1 MEPFGLESNAS
12 GENLSPVAPLRQN
25 LQDKA
30 RDKTTQVKAEWF
42 KEIKR
47 QLEDENADI
56 WRNQR
61 LLWQMIFLMV
71 EGKQLLRQ
79 SNYGRGWRAV
89 PLPRQTDEPVY
100 AYNILGFYSDGIKAK
115 WSQSRTD
122 IVWRASNDSDQSIGA
137 AKVATMVHDYY
148 ARKLYTPTFLQTEAM
163 MAQCGKY
170 ARYYYYSDEA
180 ERKARLPVTE
190 TQQVQ
195 FGEGSW
201 LCAECGEGGVESEL
215 AQGADGSPS
224 CPYCGSP
231 FVEVQPVEPL
241 EVEAVTGYEEQN
253 IGDIVV
259 ESVPAFELKHDLGKS
274 PQESPFL
281 IRKRRIRMSLLEAQ
295 YPELKIRPGKSDD
308 TGLDAQ
314 EALRNSTYGAP
325 TAYVKQDTGMNEPM
339 VDYVQIWL
347 DPGMYK
353 NLSLSE
359 PFQSITG
366 MEIPAGTP
374 LIDIFPKGMYSAWI
388 QGVDGCVELRN
399 EHHKDFFVGQVY
411 RMRAISSLG
420 VGIED
425 MVEGQRQYNLIMSII
440 YTQLRTSA
448 MPATLFDERL
458 LPNGVSSYLGSL
470 QNIPVNL
477 SALDG
482 ATLQNAVHQLQPQPP
497 TGQHFNF
504 SQQLDFYMQK
514 TSRVTDFSGGLPG
527 VNNETATGAEIA
539 QATSQSLF
547 GPQLA
552 LKADVDR
559 RGAEIVLRLFKEHT
573 FQETFVHLAG
583 KRGEVK
589 GQWFSEADINGDLYA
604 EVVPESYLPQT
615 ALERR
620 QRWRSLLM
628 DVGGLPGLKM
638 ALDQMPSLIEQLSE
652 LYDVDLGADDFSN
665 VVEIAQLRIRQ
676 MTEALPMLAPMAQM
690 IPPTQMQADP
700 MTGEAVEVPT
710 DPVAEMGQMLLQTLT
725 PPVEIEE
732 LGHQASISY
741 LRDWLTTDAGIAA
754 DPMLRAGVKAM
765 IAAHLQGLMMEAQ
778 IGGALGM
785 AGEPEMKGP
794 QDDQKPKSG
803 NARPP
808 REDRE
813 QATKEGTSRP
823 QPNAGG
829 KQEVQK

>member
-559 RGAEIVLRLFKEHT
+559 RGAEIILRLFKEHT

-589 GQWFSEADINGDLYA
+589 GQWFSETDINGDLYA

-638 ALDQMPSLIEQLSE
+638 AIDQMPSLIEQLSE

-690 IPPTQMQADP
+690 IPPTQVQADP

-710 DPVAEMGQMLLQTLT
+710 DPVVEMGQMLLQTLT

-785 AGEPEMKGP
+785 AGEPELKGP

-803 NARPP
+803 NAKPP

>member
-1 MEPFGLESNAS
+1 MKPFELESNGT
-12 GENLSPVAPLRQN
+12 GENLSPAAPLRQN
-25 LQDKA
+25 LADKA
-30 RDKTTQVKAEWF
+30 RDKTVQVKPDWF
-42 KEIKR
+42 KEIKQ

-61 LLWQMIFLMV
+61 LLWQMLFLMI

-100 AYNILGFYSDGIKAK
+100 AYNVLGFYSDGIKAK

-122 IVWRASNDSDQSIGA
+122 VVWRASNDSDQSMGA

-170 ARYYYYSDEA
+170 ARYYYYSDDA
-180 ERKARLPVTE
+180 ERKGRFPVTE
-190 TQQVQ
+190 TQQVA
-195 FGEGSW
+195 FGESTW
-201 LCAECGEGGVESEL
+201 MCPECGDGGAESEL
-215 AQGADGSPS
+215 TPSPDGTPL
-224 CPYCGSP
+224 CPACGSP
-231 FVEVQPVEPL
+231 FVEVEQAEPL
-241 EVEAVTGYEEQN
+241 EVEAVTGYEEKN

-259 ESVPAFELKHDLGKS
+259 ECVPAFELKHDLGKS

-281 IRKRRIRMSLLEAQ
+281 IRKRRLRLSLLEAQ
-295 YPELKIRPGKSDD
+295 YPELKLRSSKSDD
-308 TGLDAQ
+308 SGLDAA
-314 EALRNSTYGAP
+314 EALRNSTFGAP
-325 TAYVKQDTGMNEPM
+325 SAYVKQDTGMNEPV
-339 VDYVQIWL
+339 VDYIQMWL
-347 DPGMYK
+347 DPAMYA
-353 NLSLSE
+353 NLSLSQ
-359 PFQSITG
+359 PFSTVTG
-366 MEIPAGTP
+366 IEIPAGTP
-374 LIDIFPKGMYSAWI
+374 LAELFPVGLYSAWI

-411 RMRAISSLG
+411 RMRAMSSLG
-420 VGIED
+420 TGIED

-504 SQQLDFYMQK
+504 AQQLDYFMQK
-514 TSRVTDFSGGLPG
+514 ASRVTDFSGGLPG

-539 QATSQSLF
+539 QATSQGLF
-547 GPQLA
+547 SPQLA

-559 RGAEIVLRLFKEHT
+559 RGAEILLRLFRDYT

-583 KRGEVK
+583 KRGEIK
-589 GQWFSEADINGDLYA
+589 GQWFSQADLDGDLFA

-615 ALERR
+615 NLERR

-628 DVGGLPGLKM
+628 DLGGLPGLKM
-638 ALDQMPSLIEQLSE
+638 AIDQMPSLVEQLTE
-652 LYDVDLGADDFSN
+652 LYDVDLGASDFSN
-665 VVEIAQLRIRQ
+665 VVEMAQLRIRQ
-676 MTEALPMLAPMAQM
+676 MEEALPMMAQM
-690 IPPTQMQADP
+690 ATMLPPTQVQPDP
-700 MTGEAVEVPT
+700 ATGEPVEVPT
-710 DPVAEMGQMLLQTLT
+710 DPMVEAGQMLLQALV
-725 PPVEIEE
+725 PPIEMEE
-732 LGHQASISY
+732 LGHQASINY
-741 LRDWLTTDAGIAA
+741 LRDWLTTDAGAAA
-754 DPMLRAGVKAM
+754 DPMLRSGVKAM
-765 IAAHLQGLMMEAQ
+765 IGLHIQGMMMEAQ

-785 AGEPEMKGP
+785 AGDPGLSGP
-794 QDDQKPKSG
+794 QDEKKPESG
-803 NARPP
+803 NAKPP

-813 QATKEGTSRP
+813 QATKEGTPRP
-823 QPNAGG
+823 KPNGAP
-829 KQEVQK
+829 

>member
-1 MEPFGLESNAS
+1 MKPFTLESNAS
-12 GENLSPVAPLRQN
+12 GDNLSPSAPLQQN
-25 LQDKA
+25 IADKS
-30 RDKTTQVKAEWF
+30 RDKTVQVKPDWF
-42 KEIKR
+42 KEIKQ

-61 LLWQMIFLMV
+61 LLWQMIFLMI

-100 AYNILGFYSDGIKAK
+100 AYNVLGFYSDGIKAK
-115 WSQSRTD
+115 WSQSHTD
-122 IVWRASNDSDQSIGA
+122 VVWRASNDSDQSIGA

-148 ARKLYTPTFLQTEAM
+148 SRKLYTNTFLQTEAM

-170 ARYYYYSDEA
+170 CRYYYYSDEA
-180 ERKARLPVTE
+180 ERKGRFPVTE

-195 FGEGSW
+195 FGESSW
-201 LCAECGEGGVESEL
+201 MCAECGDGGVESEL
-215 AQGADGSPS
+215 QMSSDGTPA
-224 CPYCGSP
+224 CPACGSP
-231 FVEVQPVEPL
+231 FVEMEQAEPL
-241 EVEAVTGYEEQN
+241 EIEAVTGYEEKN
-253 IGDIVV
+253 IGDIIV

-274 PQESPFL
+274 PQDSPFL
-281 IRKRRIRMSLLEAQ
+281 IRKRRVRLSLLEAQ
-295 YPELKIRPGKSDD
+295 YPELKLRASKSDD
-308 TGLDAQ
+308 SGLDAE
-314 EALRNSTYGAP
+314 EALRNSTFGAP
-325 TAYVKQDTGMNEPM
+325 SAYVKQDTGLNEPV
-339 VDYVQIWL
+339 VDYIQIWL
-347 DPGMYK
+347 DPDMYA
-353 NLSLSE
+353 NLSLSQ
-359 PFQSITG
+359 PFKTVTG
-366 MEIPAGTP
+366 MDIPAGTP
-374 LIDIFPKGMYSAWI
+374 LIELFPKGMYSAWI

-420 VGIED
+420 TGIED

-504 SQQLDFYMQK
+504 AQQLDYFMQK
-514 TSRVTDFSGGLPG
+514 ASRVTDFSGGLPG

-559 RGAEIVLRLFKEHT
+559 RGAEILLRLFKEYT
-573 FQETFVHLAG
+573 FQETYVHLAG

-589 GQWFSEADINGDLYA
+589 GQWFSQADLDGDLFA
-604 EVVPESYLPQT
+604 EVVPESFLPQT
-615 ALERR
+615 NLERR
-620 QRWRSLLM
+620 QRWRALLM

-638 ALDQMPSLIEQLSE
+638 AIDQMPALVEQLTE
-652 LYDVDLGADDFSN
+652 LYDVDLGSDDFSN

-676 MTEALPMLAPMAQM
+676 MEEALPMLAQLGQAM
-690 IPPTQMQADP
+690 PPTQMTADP
-700 MTGEAVEVPT
+700 MTGEMVETPV
-710 DPVAEMGQMLLQTLT
+710 DPMAEMGQMLLQAIT
-725 PPVEIEE
+725 PPIEIEE
-732 LGHQASISY
+732 LGHQASINY
-741 LRDWLTTDAGIAA
+741 LRDWLTTDAGVTA

-765 IAAHLQGLMMEAQ
+765 IGMHLQGMMMEAQ

-785 AGEPEMKGP
+785 AGEPALMGP
-794 QDDQKPKSG
+794 QDEQKPESG

-813 QATKEGTSRP
+813 QATKEGTQRP
-823 QPNAGG
+823 QPNGLG
-829 KQEVQK
+829 KQEA

>member
-1 MEPFGLESNAS
+1 MEPFVLESNAT
-12 GENLSPVAPLRQN
+12 GENLSPSAPLRQN
-25 LQDKA
+25 ITDKA
-30 RDKTTQVKAEWF
+30 RDKTVQVKPDWF
-42 KEIKR
+42 KEIKE
-47 QLEDENADI
+47 QLENENADI

-100 AYNILGFYSDGIKAK
+100 AYNLLGFYSDGIKAK

-122 IVWRASNDSDQSIGA
+122 VVWRASNDSDQSNGA

-180 ERKARLPVTE
+180 ERKARVPVTE
-190 TQQVQ
+190 PQTVQ
-195 FGEGSW
+195 FGESAW
-201 LCAECGEGGVESEL
+201 MCAECGEGGVESEL
-215 AQGADGSPS
+215 QASPDGTPA

-231 FVEVQPVEPL
+231 FIETEEVEPL
-241 EVEAVTGYEEQN
+241 EVETVTGYQEKN

-274 PQESPFL
+274 PQDSPFL
-281 IRKRRIRMSLLEAQ
+281 IRKRRIRLSLLEAQ
-295 YPELKIRPGKSDD
+295 YPELKLRAGKSDD
-308 TGLDAQ
+308 SGLDAE
-314 EALRNSTYGAP
+314 EALRNSTFGAP
-325 TAYVKQDTGMNEPM
+325 SAYVKQDTGMNEPV
-339 VDYVQIWL
+339 VDYIQIWL
-347 DPGMYK
+347 DPAMYK
-353 NLSLSE
+353 NLSLSQ
-359 PFQSITG
+359 PFSTVTG
-366 MEIPAGTP
+366 IDIPVGTP
-374 LIDIFPKGMYSAWI
+374 LIDLFPKGMYSAWI
-388 QGVDGCVELRN
+388 QGVEGCVELRN
-399 EHHKDFFVGQVY
+399 EHHRDFFVGQVY
-411 RMRAISSLG
+411 KMRAISSLG

-504 SQQLDFYMQK
+504 SQQLDFFMQK
-514 TSRVTDFSGGLPG
+514 ASRVTDFSGGLPG

-559 RGAEIVLRLFKEHT
+559 RGAEILLRLFKEYT
-573 FQETFVHLAG
+573 FDETFVHLAG
-583 KRGEVK
+583 KRGEIK
-589 GQWFSEADINGDLYA
+589 GQWFSQADLDGDLFA

-615 ALERR
+615 NLERR
-620 QRWRSLLM
+620 QRWRALLM

-638 ALDQMPSLIEQLSE
+638 AIDQMPSLIEQLSE
-652 LYDVDLGADDFSN
+652 LYDVDLGSEDFSN
-665 VVEIAQLRIRQ
+665 VVEVAQLRIRQ
-676 MTEALPMLAPMAQM
+676 MEEALPMIAQM
-690 IPPTQMQADP
+690 AAAIPPAQQQVDP
-700 MTGEAVEVPT
+700 MTGQAVEVPT
-710 DPVAEMGQMLLQTLT
+710 DPMAEMGQMLLQALN

-754 DPMLRAGVKAM
+754 DPTLRAGVKAM
-765 IAAHLQGLMMEAQ
+765 IAAHLQGMMMEAQ

-785 AGEPEMKGP
+785 AGEPQLMGP
-794 QDDQKPKSG
+794 QDEKKPESG

-813 QATKEGTSRP
+813 QATKEGTPRP
-823 QPNAGG
+823 QPNGAG
-829 KQEVQK
+829 KQEVAK

>member
-1 MEPFGLESNAS
+1 MEPFVLESNAS
-12 GENLSPVAPLRQN
+12 GENLSPAAPLRQN
-25 LQDKA
+25 ISDRAK
-30 RDKTTQVKAEWF
+30 DKTVQVKPDWF
-42 KEIKR
+42 KEIKE
-47 QLEDENADI
+47 QLENENADI

-100 AYNILGFYSDGIKAK
+100 AYNLLGFYSDGIKAK

-122 IVWRASNDSDQSIGA
+122 VVWRASNDSDQSIGA

-180 ERKARLPVTE
+180 DRKARVPVTE
-190 TQQVQ
+190 AQQVQ
-195 FGEGSW
+195 FGESAW
-201 LCAECGEGGVESEL
+201 MCAECGEGGVESEL
-215 AQGADGSPS
+215 APGPDGNPLCS
-224 CPYCGSP
+224 YCGSP
-231 FVEVQPVEPL
+231 FIEMEPVEPL
-241 EVEAVTGYEEQN
+241 EVEAVTGYQEKN

-274 PQESPFL
+274 PQDSPYL
-281 IRKRRIRMSLLEAQ
+281 IRKRRIRLSLLEAQ
-295 YPELKIRPGKSDD
+295 YPELKIRHSKSDD
-308 TGLDAQ
+308 SGLDAE
-314 EALRNSTYGAP
+314 EALRNSTFGAP
-325 TAYVKQDTGMNEPM
+325 SAYVKQDTGMNEQV
-339 VDYVQIWL
+339 VDYIQIWL
-347 DPGMYK
+347 DPAMYR
-353 NLSLSE
+353 NLSLSQ
-359 PFQSITG
+359 PFQTVTG
-366 MEIPAGTP
+366 IDIPAGTP
-374 LIDIFPKGMYSAWI
+374 LIELFPKGMYSAWI
-388 QGVDGCVELRN
+388 QGVEGCVELRN

-411 RMRAISSLG
+411 KMRAISSLG

-504 SQQLDFYMQK
+504 SQQLDFFMQK
-514 TSRVTDFSGGLPG
+514 ASRVTDFSGGLPG

-559 RGAEIVLRLFKEHT
+559 RGAEILLRLFKEYT
-573 FQETFVHLAG
+573 FEETFVHLAG

-589 GQWFSEADINGDLYA
+589 GQWFSQADLDGDLFA

-615 ALERR
+615 NLERR
-620 QRWRSLLM
+620 QRWRALLM

-638 ALDQMPSLIEQLSE
+638 AIDQMPSLIEQLSE
-652 LYDVDLGADDFSN
+652 LYDVDLGSDDFSN
-665 VVEIAQLRIRQ
+665 VVEIAQLRVRQ
-676 MTEALPMLAPMAQM
+676 MEEALPMIAQM
-690 IPPTQMQADP
+690 AAAIPPTQQQVDP
-700 MTGEAVEVPT
+700 MTGQVMEVPT
-710 DPVAEMGQMLLQTLT
+710 DPMAEMGQMLLQAIN
-725 PPVEIEE
+725 PPVEVEE

-741 LRDWLTTDAGIAA
+741 LRDWLTTDAGISA
-754 DPMLRAGVKAM
+754 DPMLRAGVKGM
-765 IAAHLQGLMMEAQ
+765 IAAHLQGLMMETQ
-778 IGGALGM
+778 ISGALGM
-785 AGEPEMKGP
+785 AGEPQLMGP
-794 QDDQKPKSG
+794 QDQKKPESG

-823 QPNAGG
+823 QPNGVG
-829 KQEVQK
+829 KQEVGR

>member
-1 MEPFGLESNAS
+1 MKPFVLESNLT
-12 GENLSPVAPLRQN
+12 GENLSPEAPLREN
-25 LQDKA
+25 LADKA
-30 RDKTTQVKAEWF
+30 RDRTVQVKPDWF
-42 KEIKR
+42 KDIYN
-47 QLEDENADI
+47 QLDNENNDI

-61 LLWQMIFLMV
+61 LLWQMIFLMI

-100 AYNILGFYSDGIKAK
+100 AYNALGFYSDNIKAK
-115 WSQSRTD
+115 WAQSKTD
-122 IVWRASNDSDQSIGA
+122 VVWRASNDSDQSIGA

-148 ARKLYTPTFLQTEAM
+148 SRKLYTPTFLQTEAM

-170 ARYYYYSDEA
+170 ARYYYYSEDA
-180 ERKARLPVTE
+180 DRKARVPVTE
-190 TQQVQ
+190 TQEMQ
-195 FGEGSW
+195 FGESAW
-201 LCAECGEGGVESEL
+201 MCPDCGEGGSESEL
-215 AQGADGSPS
+215 MAGPDGMPA
-224 CPYCGSP
+224 CPACGSP
-231 FVEVQPVEPL
+231 NLEIEQVEPL
-241 EVEAVTGYEEQN
+241 EVETVTGYQEKN

-259 ESVPAFELKHDLGKS
+259 ESVPAFELKHDIGKS
-274 PQESPFL
+274 PQDSPYL
-281 IRKRRIRMSLLEAQ
+281 IRKRRVRLSLLEAQ
-295 YPELKIRPGKSDD
+295 YPELKIRASKGDD
-308 TGLDAQ
+308 SGLDVE
-314 EALRNSTYGAP
+314 EALRNSTFGAP
-325 TAYVKQDTGMNEPM
+325 SAYVKQDTGMNEPV
-339 VDYVQIWL
+339 VDYTQVWL
-347 DPGMYK
+347 DPAMYA
-353 NLSLSE
+353 NLSLSQ
-359 PFQSITG
+359 PFRTVTG
-366 MEIPAGTP
+366 IDIPAGTP
-374 LIDIFPKGMYSAWI
+374 LKEIFPVGLYMAWI
-388 QGVDGCVELRN
+388 QGVEGCVELRN
-399 EHHKDFFVGQVY
+399 EHHKDYFVGQVY

-420 VGIED
+420 TGIED

-482 ATLQNAVHQLQPQPP
+482 ATLQNAVYQLQPQPP

-504 SQQLDFYMQK
+504 AQQLDYFMQK
-514 TSRVTDFSGGLPG
+514 ASRVTDFSGGLPG

-547 GPQLA
+547 APQLA

-559 RGAEIVLRLFKEHT
+559 RGAEILLRLFKEHT
-573 FQETFVHLAG
+573 FAETYVHLAG
-583 KRGEVK
+583 KRGEIK
-589 GQWFSEADINGDLYA
+589 GQWFSQADLDGDLFA

-615 ALERR
+615 NLERR

-638 ALDQMPSLIEQLSE
+638 ALDQMPNLVEELTE

-665 VVEIAQLRIRQ
+665 VVEVAQLRIRQ
-676 MTEALPMLAPMAQM
+676 MQEALPMMAQM
-690 IPPTQMQADP
+690 AGTIPPTEVQPDP
-700 MTGEAVEVPT
+700 MTGEPVEVPV
-710 DPVAEMGQMLLQTLT
+710 DPMAAMGQMLLQALT
-725 PPVEIEE
+725 PPIEIEE

-741 LRDWLTTDAGIAA
+741 LRDWLTTDEGIAA
-754 DPMLRAGVKAM
+754 DPMLRAGVKGM

-785 AGEPEMKGP
+785 AGEPGLMGP
-794 QDDQKPKSG
+794 QDEKKPESG

-813 QATKEGTSRP
+813 QATKEGTPRP
-823 QPNAGG
+823 QPKSSGP
-829 KQEVQK
+829 QEVRK

>member
-215 AQGADGSPS
+215 AQGVDGSPS

-339 VDYVQIWL
+339 VDYIQIWL

-559 RGAEIVLRLFKEHT
+559 RGAEIILRLFKEHT

-638 ALDQMPSLIEQLSE
+638 AIDQMPSLIEQLSE

-690 IPPTQMQADP
+690 IPPTQVQADP

-785 AGEPEMKGP
+785 AGEPELKGP
-794 QDDQKPKSG
+794 QDNEKPKSG
-803 NARPP
+803 NAKPP

>member
-1 MEPFGLESNAS
+1 MKPFELESNS
-12 GENLSPVAPLRQN
+12 TGDNLSPMAPLRQN
-25 LQDKA
+25 LADKA
-30 RDKTTQVKAEWF
+30 RDKTVQVKPDWF
-42 KEIKR
+42 KEIKQ

-61 LLWQMIFLMV
+61 LLWQMLFLMI

-100 AYNILGFYSDGIKAK
+100 AYNVLGFYSDGIKAK

-148 ARKLYTPTFLQTEAM
+148 GRKLYTPTFLQTEAM
-163 MAQCGKY
+163 LAQCGKY

-180 ERKARLPVTE
+180 ERKGRFPVTE
-190 TQQVQ
+190 TQQVA
-195 FGEGSW
+195 FGESTW
-201 LCAECGEGGVESEL
+201 MCPECGDGGAESEL
-215 AQGADGSPS
+215 MQSPDGVPT
-224 CPYCGSP
+224 CPACGSP

-241 EVEAVTGYEEQN
+241 EVEAVTGYEEKN

-259 ESVPAFELKHDLGKS
+259 EAVPAFELKHDLGKS

-281 IRKRRIRMSLLEAQ
+281 IRKRRVRLSLLEAQ
-295 YPELKIRPGKSDD
+295 YPELKLRSSKSDD
-308 TGLDAQ
+308 SGLDAA
-314 EALRNSTYGAP
+314 EALRNSTFGAP
-325 TAYVKQDTGMNEPM
+325 SAYVKQDTGMNEPV
-339 VDYVQIWL
+339 VDYIQMWL
-347 DPGMYK
+347 DPAMYA
-353 NLSLSE
+353 NLSLSQ
-359 PFQSITG
+359 PFSTVTG
-366 MEIPAGTP
+366 IDIPAGTP
-374 LIDIFPKGMYSAWI
+374 LIELFPVGLYSAWI

-411 RMRAISSLG
+411 RMRALSSLG
-420 VGIED
+420 TGIED

-504 SQQLDFYMQK
+504 AQQLDYFIQK
-514 TSRVTDFSGGLPG
+514 ASRVTDFSGGLPG

-559 RGAEIVLRLFKEHT
+559 RGAEILLRLFRDYT

-583 KRGEVK
+583 KRGEIK
-589 GQWFSEADINGDLYA
+589 GQWFSQADLDGDLFA

-615 ALERR
+615 NLERR

-628 DVGGLPGLKM
+628 DLGGLPGLKL
-638 ALDQMPSLIEQLSE
+638 AIDQMPALVEQLTE
-652 LYDVDLGADDFSN
+652 LYDVDLGASDFSN

-676 MTEALPMLAPMAQM
+676 MEEALPMVSQMASM
-690 IPPTQMQADP
+690 LPPSQVQPDP
-700 MTGEAVEVPT
+700 MTGEPVEVPT
-710 DPVAEMGQMLLQTLT
+710 DPMAEMGQLLLQALV
-725 PPVEIEE
+725 PPVEMEE
-732 LGHQASISY
+732 LGHQASINY
-741 LRDWLTTDAGIAA
+741 LRDWLTTDAGIVA
-754 DPMLRAGVKAM
+754 DPMLRGGVKAM
-765 IAAHLQGLMMEAQ
+765 IGLHLQGMMMEAQ
-778 IGGALGM
+778 IGGALGT
-785 AGEPEMKGP
+785 AGEPPLSGP
-794 QDDQKPKSG
+794 EDEKKPESG

-813 QATKEGTSRP
+813 QSTKEGTPRP
-823 QPNAGG
+823 QPNG
-829 KQEVQK
+829 KAS

>member
-1 MEPFGLESNAS
+1 MKPFTLESNAS
-12 GENLSPVAPLRQN
+12 GDNLSPANPLQQN
-25 LQDKA
+25 IADKA
-30 RDKTTQVKAEWF
+30 RDRTVQVKPDWF
-42 KEIKR
+42 KEIKQ

-61 LLWQMIFLMV
+61 LLWQMIFLMI

-100 AYNILGFYSDGIKAK
+100 AYNVLGFYSDSIKAK
-115 WSQSRTD
+115 WAQSQTD
-122 IVWRASNDSDQSIGA
+122 VIWRASNDSDQSTGA

-148 ARKLYTPTFLQTEAM
+148 KRKLYTPTFLQTEAM

-170 ARYYYYSDEA
+170 CRYYYYSEEA
-180 ERKARLPVTE
+180 ERTGRFPITD
-190 TQQVQ
+190 TQQIQ
-195 FGEGSW
+195 FGESAW
-201 LCAECGEGGVESEL
+201 MCAECGDGGTESEL
-215 AQGADGSPS
+215 QTAPDGNPA
-224 CPYCGSP
+224 CPACGSP
-231 FVEVQPVEPL
+231 FIEIEPAEPL
-241 EVEAVTGYEEQN
+241 EVETVTGYEEKN

-259 ESVPAFELKHDLGKS
+259 ESIPAFELKHDLGKS

-281 IRKRRIRMSLLEAQ
+281 IRKRRVRLSLLEAQ
-295 YPELKIRPGKSDD
+295 YPELKLRASKSDD
-308 TGLDAQ
+308 SGLDAE
-314 EALRNSTYGAP
+314 EALRNSTFGAP
-325 TAYVKQDTGMNEPM
+325 SAYVKTDTGLNEP
-339 VDYVQIWL
+339 VIDYIQVWL
-347 DPGMYK
+347 DPAMYA
-353 NLSLSE
+353 NLSLSQ
-359 PFQSITG
+359 PFRTVTG
-366 MEIPAGTP
+366 MDIPAGTP
-374 LIDIFPKGMYSAWI
+374 LIELFPKGMYSAWI
-388 QGVDGCVELRN
+388 QGVEGCVELRN

-420 VGIED
+420 TGIED

-504 SQQLDFYMQK
+504 AQQLDYFMQK
-514 TSRVTDFSGGLPG
+514 ASRVTDFSGGLPG

-559 RGAEIVLRLFKEHT
+559 RGAEILLRLFRDHT
-573 FQETFVHLAG
+573 YQETFVHLAG

-589 GQWFSEADINGDLYA
+589 GQWFSEADIDGDLFA

-615 ALERR
+615 NLERR
-620 QRWRSLLM
+620 QRWRALLM

-638 ALDQMPSLIEQLSE
+638 AIDQMPSLIEQLSE
-652 LYDVDLGADDFSN
+652 LYDVDLGSDDFSN
-665 VVEIAQLRIRQ
+665 VVEVAQLRIRQ
-676 MTEALPMLAPMAQM
+676 MEEALPMLAQMATSL
-690 IPPTQMQADP
+690 PPTQMTADP
-700 MTGEAVEVPT
+700 MTGEMIETPV
-710 DPVAEMGQMLLQTLT
+710 DPMAEMGQMLLQVFT
-725 PPVEIEE
+725 PPIEVEE
-732 LGHQASISY
+732 LGHQASINY

-754 DPMLRAGVKAM
+754 DPMLRSGVKAM
-765 IAAHLQGLMMEAQ
+765 IAAHLQGMMMEAQ

-785 AGEPEMKGP
+785 AGEPALMGP
-794 QDDQKPKSG
+794 QDEQKPESG

-813 QATKEGTSRP
+813 QATKEGTPRP
-823 QPNAGG
+823 QPNGVG
-829 KQEVQK
+829 KQEA